1 MHLPL
6 EKQVNLL
13 KYSEVTKFIMIGG
26 GEVIKCNLYWGKVK
40 REDQH

>member
-13 KYSEVTKFIMIGG
+13 KYSEVTKFIMICG
-26 GEVIKCNLYWGKVK
+26 GEVIPLYWGKVK